1 VDALLDRALE
11 LGFRAMKVEALFD
24 DLLTDNELAD
34 LLLRI
39 RRRLGGE
46 AELLVDFG
54 YRWRDWRAALRTLER
69 AAEADLYLAEAT
81 LTHDDLDGHARLAAR
96 VSTRIGGAE
105 FAATRFECR
114 EWLERGRVDVLQP
127 DPSRVGGLTEYRRV
141 AELAAQHAA
150 TVIPHGWKTG
160 ITVAANMHL
169 HAASTN
175 MPMFELVSPQ
185 LWSSPLRRE
194 LTVPE
199 PELRD
204 GTLALPLGPGLGI
217 ELDAAAVER
226 YRTDVPA

>member
-1 VDALLDRALE
+1 
-11 LGFRAMKVEALFD
+11 MKVEALFD
-24 DLLTDNELAD
+24 DLLTDDELAD
-34 LLLRI
+34 LLVRIAAVSEGEPELRSTWLPLARLACRPAHARP
-39 RRRLGGE
+39 RRRGRPVPSPGP
-46 AELLVDFG
+46 AGPDG
-54 YRWRDWRAALRTLER
+54 SLE
-69 AAEADLYLAEAT
+69 
-81 LTHDDLDGHARLAAR
+81 GHARLAAR

-114 EWLERGRVDVLQP
+114 EWLERARVDVLQP

-169 HAASTN
+169 HAATTN

-204 GTLALPLGPGLGI
+204 GTLALPSGPGARDRAGRRRRRALPDGRRNDRQ
-217 ELDAAAVER
+217 LDAR
-226 YRTDVPA
+226 